1 MSSDKHEIT
10 QTILPRGGLNR
21 DGARQGALI
30 VLGDGASMDSLR
42 TPRLVPMTEL
52 TLEIGRR
59 APATPA
65 PRALTL
71 ADSTVSGLHA
81 RIQRA
86 GDRSELF
93 VIHDLGS
100 TNGTFVNGRRIQG
113 PTPLEDGGVLF
124 LGSQVLVFRLY
135 TAAELAAVSE
145 DAAAPLTPVAT
156 LSPALALTTSKLRRL
171 ARSDSEILL
180 LGETGVGKEVFA
192 GAIHALSGRP
202 GRLVAVNCAAIPR
215 ELVESELYGYE
226 KGAHSTAQA
235 RKTGLVEAADR
246 GTLFLDEIGEMPI
259 ELQSK
264 LLRFLQDR
272 RFSPLGSTRVVEADV
287 RIVAATS
294 RVALDTG
301 KHLQEAMLGRL
312 GAEPIVLPPLRDR
325 IEDLGG
331 LCAYFLRE
339 MTDGRAFEPDA
350 FKALML
356 HDWPLNVR
364 ELLKVV
370 TEAEV
375 LSRDTPTIGFEHLP
389 SAIAARIRYEGQD
402 ESEDTMVDPE
412 PRPPS
417 GDGSPSSGVVREP
430 LALPPTTRVRRPAPT
445 REELVTALAQ
455 SNGSVAQVARLLERQ
470 YAVVWRIIQ
479 RYGIDAGSY
488 RQEARAPKG
497 SPPPPETD
505 PAGTSPDSSTRKNG
519 SI

>member
-1 MSSDKHEIT
+1 MSIDQHEIT
-10 QTILPRGGLNR
+10 QTIPPRGGLNR
-21 DGARQGALI
+21 EGARQGALI
-30 VLGDGASMDSLR
+30 VLGDGASIDNLR
-42 TPRLVPMTEL
+42 APRLVPMAEL
-52 TLEIGRR
+52 ALEIGRR
-59 APATPA
+59 APATPS
-65 PRALTL
+65 PTMLTL
-71 ADSTVSGLHA
+71 ADTTVSGVHA

-93 VIHDLGS
+93 VIQDLGS
-100 TNGTFVNGRRIQG
+100 TNGTFVNGRRIHG
-113 PTPLEDGGVLF
+113 PTPLDDGCVLF

-135 TAAELAAVSE
+135 AAAELAAVSE

-171 ARSDSEILL
+171 ARSDSEVLL

-192 GAIHALSGRP
+192 GAVHALSGRT
-202 GRLVAVNCAAIPR
+202 GKLIAVNCAAIPR

-226 KGAHSTAQA
+226 KGAHSTAQT
-235 RKTGLVEAADR
+235 RKTGLVEAADG

-287 RIVAATS
+287 RIIAATS
-294 RVALDTG
+294 RVTLDKG
-301 KHLQEAMLGRL
+301 VHLQEAMLGRL
-312 GAEPIVLPPLRDR
+312 GAQPIVLPPLRER

-339 MTDGRAFEPDA
+339 MTDGRTFEPDA

-370 TEAEV
+370 TQAEV

-389 SAIAARIRYEGQD
+389 SVIAARIQYEGQD
-402 ESEDTMVDPE
+402 DLESTTVDPE
-412 PRPPS
+412 PR
-417 GDGSPSSGVVREP
+417 SSDDEAASTGVVRET
-430 LALPPTTRVRRPAPT
+430 LAAAPTTRVRRPAPT
-445 REELVTALAQ
+445 REELVTALGEC
-455 SNGSVAQVARLLERQ
+455 NGSVAQVARRLDRQ

-488 RQEARAPKG
+488 R
-497 SPPPPETD
+497 
-505 PAGTSPDSSTRKNG
+505 KNG